1 MTMGVWVILHSIVW
15 NGEVSR
21 DEDLPFPFNII
32 SQLMKGDND
41 AIIHLKEAKLKQ
53 DTSDILHVS
62 NLTQYISPEDRLSGS
77 SLSELSLNNL
87 INFVTD
93 PAIGATSLVISAG
106 LVNVFII
113 SIHIL
118 TNVEQNGLT
127 ITQVILFQYI
137 FRMQQSC

>member
-1 MTMGVWVILHSIVW
+1 MTNMFWVILHSLVW
-15 NGEVSR
+15 NGEISR

-53 DTSDILHVS
+53 DTSDILPVS
-62 NLTQYISPEDRLSGS
+62 NSSQYISSEDRLSGS
-77 SLSELSLNNL
+77 SLSEISLNNL

-93 PAIGATSLVISAG
+93 PEIGATSLVISAG
-106 LVNVFII
+106 LVNVLII

-118 TNVEQNGLT
+118 KTE
-127 ITQVILFQYI
+127 Y
-137 FRMQQSC
+137 